1 MYLILLYCFRNFD
14 FRKGFP
20 VKPEY
25 IINAIA
31 KLNRDFFPSH
41 IGQIPQFQYRLKFRI
56 LHSL

>member
-41 IGQIPQFQYRLKFRI
+41 IGQVPQFQYHL
-56 LHSL
+56 